1 MRPLWQ
7 LWEGALSKE
16 KCEEIISL
24 CYDTVIFSDA
34 TIFSRDNYKPDHS
47 IRNTKVGFI
56 DNKNIYK
63 ILNDYILEANRA
75 VFNFDV
81 NYLPPIQFG
90 EYSEGSFYTWHHDI
104 NWQADSMYDRK
115 LSISVQLS
123 DPSDYEGGDFEF
135 QSIETPVKFRTQG
148 SVLVF
153 ASHQVHRVTK
163 VEKGVRNSL
172 VGWMEGPRWR

>member
-7 LWEGALSKE
+7 LWEGVLSIQE
-16 KCEEIISL
+16 CEEFKKI
-24 CYDTVIFSDA
+24 CYDTVQFSDA
-34 TIFSRDNYKPDHS
+34 TVFSSDDYKPRLD
-47 IRNTKVGFI
+47 IRDTKVGFI
-56 DNKNIYK
+56 NSEK
-63 ILNDYILEANRA
+63 IHNLVKHYLLEANRA

-81 NYLPPIQFG
+81 NYLPAIQFG
-90 EYSEGSFYTWHHDI
+90 EYSENSFYDWHHDI

-115 LSISVQLS
+115 LSISIQLS
-123 DPSDYEGGDFEF
+123 DPSEYEGGEF
-135 QSIETPVKFRTQG
+135 QFQNIESPVNFRTQG